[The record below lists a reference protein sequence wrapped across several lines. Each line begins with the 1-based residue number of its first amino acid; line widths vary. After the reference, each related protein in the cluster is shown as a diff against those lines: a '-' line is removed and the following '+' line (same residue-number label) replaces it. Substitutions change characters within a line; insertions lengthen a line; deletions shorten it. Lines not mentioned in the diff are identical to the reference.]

1 MEIPKVITVAV
12 ILLALVF
19 FITKKSKA
27 QTTSSEVLITNF
39 DTIWDYKRTNGV
51 WYTRKKV
58 NSPAGA
64 WLDMKK
70 SLSPENYA
78 IAEKKLTTFLN
89 RK

>member
-1 MEIPKVITVAV
+1 MEINKMITATV
-12 ILLALVF
+12 ILLAITF
-19 FITKKSKA
+19 FIVKKSKA
-27 QTTSSEVLITNF
+27 QTTSTDVLITNF
-39 DTIWDYKRTNGV
+39 DTVWDYKRTNGV

-58 NSPAGA
+58 NSTGA

-78 IAEKKLTTFLN
+78 IAETKLTTFLN

>member
-1 MEIPKVITVAV
+1 MEIQKMITVAV
-12 ILLALVF
+12 LLLAITF
-19 FITKKSKA
+19 FIAKKTKA
-27 QTTSSEVLITNF
+27 QTSSTEVLITNF

-58 NSPAGA
+58 NSTGV

-78 IAEKKLTTFLN
+78 SAETKLTAFLN

>member
-1 MEIPKVITVAV
+1 MGIQKVITVAA
-12 ILLALVF
+12 LLFALVF
-19 FITKKSKA
+19 FLTKKAKA

-51 WYTRKKV
+51 WYNRKKA

-78 IAEKKLTTFLN
+78 IAEKKLTTYLN

>member
-1 MEIPKVITVAV
+1 MITVAV
-12 ILLALVF
+12 LLLA
-19 FITKKSKA
+19 ITFLIAEKTKA
-27 QTTSSEVLITNF
+27 QTTSTDLLITNF

-58 NSPAGA
+58 NSTGA
-64 WLDMKK
+64 WLDIKK

-78 IAEKKLTTFLN
+78 IAETKLIAFLN